1 MLKATFW
8 NKGRYF
14 YMAIAGKE
22 NKSDHKVDGV
32 ASQVMIANGRE
43 ENKRS

>member
-1 MLKATFW
+1 MLKTTCW
-8 NKGRYF
+8 NEGRYF

-22 NKSDHKVDGV
+22 NKSDRNVDGA

-43 ENKRS
+43 EKRS